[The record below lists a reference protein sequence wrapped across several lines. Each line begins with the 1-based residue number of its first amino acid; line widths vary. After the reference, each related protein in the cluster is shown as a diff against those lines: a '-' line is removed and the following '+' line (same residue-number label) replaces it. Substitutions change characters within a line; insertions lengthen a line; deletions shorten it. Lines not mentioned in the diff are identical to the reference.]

1 MEYFNFNLTPLVIV
15 MMSCTF
21 LFAML
26 SAMWGMAPMRR
37 VARYGRRM
45 IRHENELLDIPDE
58 QLPSVS
64 IVVYARN
71 AQTTLR
77 ELIEM
82 LEHQNYPRFEIVIV
96 NDGSTDMTREIAET
110 LTKEYSNV
118 KYTFV
123 SDSAKNV
130 SRKKVAY
137 TLGIKGSDN
146 DVIVTTSADCRPSS
160 ENWLRLL
167 CAPFVSAATEVSL
180 GFGYVPQE
188 HQTDRMRWERAFDS
202 TVVNSQWLG
211 AALAGKAFRGSQYN
225 LAFRKKIFFD
235 NKGYASSTAL
245 NGGHDDIFVNRIAT
259 DTNTAVVLF
268 PDANVEIDWEPSQV
282 KRLYRDE
289 RERRIFAA
297 KFLKTGAF
305 RLQGFNS
312 LSIWLMLASAV
323 AAILLSTPNLL
334 PAAISIL
341 IILLYWGY
349 AICLYRRTANVL
361 HSIRLWWSVPLF
373 WIIRPFT
380 SANRRQHAYADSTKH
395 YTWNVGMKP

>member
-1 MEYFNFNLTPLVIV
+1 MEYFNFNLTPLIIV
-15 MMSCTF
+15 LLSCTF
-21 LFAML
+21 LFALL
-26 SAMWGMAPMRR
+26 SAVFGMAPMRR

-45 IRHENELLDIPDE
+45 MKRDDELLDIPDE

-71 AQTTLR
+71 AQATLR
-77 ELIEM
+77 ELVDT
-82 LEHQNYPRFEIVIV
+82 LERQNYPRFEIVIV
-96 NDGSTDMTREIAET
+96 NDGSTDMTREIADT
-110 LTKEYSNV
+110 LTKEYDNV

-123 SDSAKNV
+123 SDTAKNV
-130 SRKKVAY
+130 SRVKVAY
-137 TLGIKGSDN
+137 TLGIKGADY
-146 DVIVTTSADCRPSS
+146 DVIVTTAANCRPTSD
-160 ENWLRLL
+160 NWLRLL
-167 CAPFVSAATEVSL
+167 CAPFASPETELSL
-180 GFGYVPQE
+180 GYCFVPQE
-188 HQTDRMRWERAFDS
+188 NQTDKMRWERAFDS

-225 LAFRKKIFFD
+225 LAFRRNIFFD

-245 NGGHDDIFVNRIAT
+245 KGGHDDIFVNQIAT
-259 DTNTAVVLF
+259 PSNTAVVLC
-268 PDANVEIDWEPSQV
+268 PEAHIKIDWDPSQV

-323 AAILLSTPNLL
+323 AAISFAAPNLF
-334 PAAISIL
+334 PAAISLL
-341 IILLYWGY
+341 IILIYWGY
-349 AICLYRRTANVL
+349 CICLYRRTACVL

-373 WIIRPFT
+373 WITRPFA
-380 SANRRQHAYADSTKH
+380 SANRRQHANADSAKH
-395 YTWNVGMKP
+395 YTWTVGMKP